1 MTKTGAVENLGED
14 AQKQAIELSV
24 SGLTSQTI
32 ADKLNEQFNS
42 NITSEEVKNFL
53 KRKNKATSIMLKQDK
68 NFQNKL
74 AQAYFD
80 TVKQLRDLNSE
91 MWKVF
96 YEMRK
101 DPEFLSKT
109 VICPHCDKKL
119 TVQLKTYS
127 SLLKT
132 ADVLLNQ
139 IKHVDAILG
148 KMQKKSLNITYN
160 YVDLS
165 KKIGLVMPD
174 LLAQMEKRGVVRI
187 NKKRLKLYSGGKNKK
202 MEFEEKENE
211 EEDEFSEEDLDEE
224 ED

>member
-1 MTKTGAVENLGED
+1 MTKKGAVENLGAD
-14 AQKQAIELSV
+14 AQNLAIKLSV
-24 SGLTSQTI
+24 EGLSAQSVS
-32 ADKLNEQFNS
+32 DKLNEQFNS
-42 NITSEEVKNFL
+42 NISAEEVNSFL
-53 KRKNKATSIMLKQDK
+53 RRKNKATSILLKEDK

-74 AQAYFD
+74 MKSYFD

-109 VICPHCDKKL
+109 VICPHCSKKL

-139 IKHVDAILG
+139 IKHVDTILG

-165 KKIGLVMPD
+165 KKIGLVLPD
-174 LLAQMEKRGVVRI
+174 LLTQMEKRGVVRI
-187 NKKRLKLYSGGKNKK
+187 NKKKLKIYNGGKKVED
-202 MEFEEKENE
+202 EF
-211 EEDEFSEEDLDEE
+211 EEDEFSEDDLDDDD
-224 ED
+224 EDKD

>member
-53 KRKNKATSIMLKQDK
+53 KRKSKATSIMLKQDK

-109 VICPHCDKKL
+109 VTCPHCDKKL

-174 LLAQMEKRGVVRI
+174 LLAQMEKRGVLRI
-187 NKKRLKLYSGGKNKK
+187 NKKKLKLYSGGKK
-202 MEFEEKENE
+202 MESEFEEQ
-211 EEDEFSEEDLDEE
+211 EDEFSEEDLDSD
-224 ED
+224 EDED